1 MSTLPRVVV
10 VGAGFAGLASAL
22 NLHGSGVPVTVLEA
36 RDRVGG
42 RVWSVRLENGA
53 VAELGAEWIMA
64 GDAAVLGLAARFGIP
79 VVPTGVDYKL
89 REARGPNA
97 ASVQEQETYLVAA
110 NEARARVSAGE
121 ASGLTLG
128 RFLSSLEGTE
138 AQRTTLQMRL
148 QGTCATD
155 LDRVALRITEGDRA
169 FAPGGGAYF
178 RLGPGNQRLAEA
190 IAGALPDVRLRA
202 RVHRIEHDKQGVTV
216 HADGGAVRAA
226 AAVVAVPVTVA
237 SRLRFEPALPEELSV
252 ALRELPMGE
261 ASKLAVATDGE
272 PALRA
277 IQSTAEPMWC
287 WVANGEDGRPRH
299 AVTSFA
305 GSELAQEILRTSS
318 GDPGPWLAR
327 LRAMNPDLPL
337 GGQARMKAWAGDEL
351 ALGSYSA
358 WDNRSWDRLE
368 RFTRTVGRVA
378 FAGEHTAG
386 PDHYATMNGA
396 LLSGERAA
404 EQTLEIL
411 G

>member
-1 MSTLPRVVV
+1 VV
-10 VGAGFAGLASAL
+10 VGAGLAGLASAL
-22 NLHGSGVPVTVLEA
+22 NLHETGVPVTVLEA
-36 RDRVGG
+36 RTRVGG
-42 RVWSVRLENGA
+42 RVWSVRLDNGA

-64 GDAAVLGLAARFGIP
+64 GDFAVLDLAARFGIP

-89 REARGPNA
+89 REARGPDA
-97 ASVQEQETYLVAA
+97 ASIEEQEAYLLAA
-110 NEARARVSAGE
+110 NDARARVSPGDAT
-121 ASGLTLG
+121 ALTLG

-138 AQRTTLQMRL
+138 AQRATLRMRL

-155 LDRVALRITEGDRA
+155 LDRVALRITDGERA
-169 FAPGGGAYF
+169 FVPGRGTYF

-190 IAGALPDVRLRA
+190 IAAALPDVRLGA
-202 RVHRIEHDKQGVTV
+202 RVDRVEHDKRGVTV
-216 HADGGAVRAA
+216 HTDGGAERADA
-226 AAVVAVPVTVA
+226 VVVAVPVTMA

-261 ASKLAVATDGE
+261 ASKLALATEGE
-272 PALRA
+272 PSLRS
-277 IQSTAEPMWC
+277 IQSTTEPMWC

-299 AVTSFA
+299 VLTSFA
-305 GSELAQEILRTSS
+305 GSGLAQEVLGTAA

-327 LRAMNPDLPL
+327 LRALNPDLAF
-337 GGQARMKAWAGDEL
+337 GSDARVKAWGIDEL
-351 ALGSYSA
+351 TLGSYSA

-386 PDHYATMNGA
+386 PEHYATMDGA
-396 LLSGERAA
+396 LLSGQRAA
-404 EQTLEIL
+404 GQALEIV